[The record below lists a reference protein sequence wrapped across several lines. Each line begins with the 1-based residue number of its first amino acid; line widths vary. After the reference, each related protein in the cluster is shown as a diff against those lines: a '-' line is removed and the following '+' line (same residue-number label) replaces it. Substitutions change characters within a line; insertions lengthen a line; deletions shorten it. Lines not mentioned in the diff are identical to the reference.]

1 MSSSDNPLEYHDRW
15 ALFGSLP
22 LFIGSEAD
30 RRIYYNRAGRIRL
43 PVRLVTYIFCSLPTL
58 ALFAC
63 VFLALE
69 TDFELATRTHCG
81 VQNLLPS
88 VSVAVGDFHW
98 GNLLW
103 KSAIFTHL
111 PPRICVAFVYAQ
123 LFRVPFERC
132 GQQTLRYATCVT
144 NLIELFS
151 LGLLSAVT
159 SEHNHPLHVFAFTT
173 FQISAIVHMMLHTWM
188 YDICRLNTASK
199 ICRQS
204 YRYKRRFL
212 RFSFFLLI
220 ACSFIYYWH
229 NARCE
234 PYVYS
239 LFALCEYLLV
249 VMNIL
254 FHGTVMYD
262 FDRCYVYIF

>member
-1 MSSSDNPLEYHDRW
+1 MWMVSLLSVNGDDGKVSPPLPSDCNGGDTELKKCSTLSRSLPYHDRW

-173 FQISAIVHMMLHTWM
+173 FQVCLH
-188 YDICRLNTASK
+188 LN
-199 ICRQS
+199 
-204 YRYKRRFL
+204 L
-212 RFSFFLLI
+212 LLI
-220 ACSFIYYWH
+220 FIFTHHYIGFSSNKCPYRTEFVPG
-229 NARCE
+229 NAS
-234 PYVYS
+234 V
-239 LFALCEYLLV
+239 
-249 VMNIL
+249 L
-254 FHGTVMYD
+254 FHILV
-262 FDRCYVYIF
+262 IL